1 MNTPLPFGK
10 IAAKMVRMGIPVVPI
25 TPGTKRPSIRDW
37 QYGSSTSPNQLM
49 EWLVWYGK
57 ESGVGCVATP
67 DGFWFLD
74 ADNPDLWDIIERETG
89 QKLPQTYTV
98 ASRKGQH
105 KYWRQTPA
113 SRALGNRSSHVEPY
127 EFDAQVIRKQ
137 VLAPGTQHPSGYVYT
152 VIDES
157 PIVEAPDWLV
167 AWVSKRGVKEQM
179 PEPKRRD
186 DLPVLHDEFDPDEWY
201 DFHGVSG
208 RDDHEWY
215 IVDECP
221 IAGHKH
227 EQSTRTG
234 FYFDGSTWG
243 WKCFA
248 ESCPG
253 SKMSIGDVVAFV
265 NKQRSDRGLRI
276 WSRPIWEDDESEL
289 EGVEVLDSDE
299 AEELQELAAPKILE
313 PDKLIEKLTDSEPEK
328 QAEVTPSTE
337 PHKTKSGLKSLAT
350 VEDDDISFQLVTRSA
365 ADYQMEELS
374 WLWPQKIP
382 KGKMILYTGKPD
394 CGKTICTLDVVARAS
409 KGADWPDGSKN
420 ENGAIKVLLASSEDD
435 PADTLVPRLVAA
447 GANLENVEIVV
458 GTYATH
464 TTKEGEPGRKALKS
478 LNLKRDAR
486 MLIDAIRAYPD
497 IQLLVLDPIISYF
510 GDADTNKDKDVRPIM
525 DELKKTCEKSGLTII
540 GIIHSNKRSDVD
552 AVHKVSGAGSLA
564 AAVRAVWGFSRD
576 TEDRKLYHM
585 AHVKGNLTKDKA
597 GLDYRIEEAIVQ
609 VDGKDTGHP
618 KVVWGERFEGDAD
631 DLLAAG
637 REQKD
642 KSDYKIT
649 IAKAYLRTAV
659 TYPIKA
665 KELYERAEQAEGLTS
680 NNLKKAKVKLQDD
693 GFHIVAKQHHDGWW
707 WYHEEDGQL
716 VKDTAVTVEQVL
728 RDINDV
734 V

>member
-1 MNTPLPFGK
+1 
-10 IAAKMVRMGIPVVPI
+10 
-25 TPGTKRPSIRDW
+25 
-37 QYGSSTSPNQLM
+37 
-49 EWLVWYGK
+49 
-57 ESGVGCVATP
+57 
-67 DGFWFLD
+67 
-74 ADNPDLWDIIERETG
+74 
-89 QKLPQTYTV
+89 
-98 ASRKGQH
+98 
-105 KYWRQTPA
+105 
-113 SRALGNRSSHVEPY
+113 
-127 EFDAQVIRKQ
+127 
-137 VLAPGTQHPSGYVYT
+137 
-152 VIDES
+152 
-157 PIVEAPDWLV
+157 
-167 AWVSKRGVKEQM
+167 
-179 PEPKRRD
+179 
-186 DLPVLHDEFDPDEWY
+186 
-201 DFHGVSG
+201 
-208 RDDHEWY
+208 
-215 IVDECP
+215 
-221 IAGHKH
+221 
-227 EQSTRTG
+227 
-234 FYFDGSTWG
+234 
-243 WKCFA
+243 
-248 ESCPG
+248 
-253 SKMSIGDVVAFV
+253 
-265 NKQRSDRGLRI
+265 
-276 WSRPIWEDDESEL
+276 
-289 EGVEVLDSDE
+289 
-299 AEELQELAAPKILE
+299 
-313 PDKLIEKLTDSEPEK
+313 
-328 QAEVTPSTE
+328 
-337 PHKTKSGLKSLAT
+337 
-350 VEDDDISFQLVTRSA
+350 
-365 ADYQMEELS
+365 
-374 WLWPQKIP
+374 
-382 KGKMILYTGKPD
+382 
-394 CGKTICTLDVVARAS
+394 LDVVARAS